1 MCMPKESSEIPVK
14 RCGGSCAT
22 TGQAKIPAIDP
33 ESQHALCHGHADAE
47 TLEASDSTEEK

>member
-33 ESQHALCHGHADAE
+33 ESQHAQCHGHADAE